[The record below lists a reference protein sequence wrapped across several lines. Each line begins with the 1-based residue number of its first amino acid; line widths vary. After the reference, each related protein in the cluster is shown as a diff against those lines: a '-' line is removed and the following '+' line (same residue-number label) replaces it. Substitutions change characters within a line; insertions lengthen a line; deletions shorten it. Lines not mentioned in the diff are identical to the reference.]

1 MKSDRNEIRLLNCI
15 TNNDLF
21 YHTCRK
27 RSLEKLFKS
36 RIHVISLTLY
46 SREVN
51 RINLFLI
58 GILIR

>member
-1 MKSDRNEIRLLNCI
+1 MESDRNGIRLINHI

-21 YHTCRK
+21 YHACRK
-27 RSLEKLFKS
+27 KSLEKLFKS

-58 GILIR
+58 VILIR

>member
-1 MKSDRNEIRLLNCI
+1 MKSDRNEIRLLNRI

-36 RIHVISLTLY
+36 RIISLTLY

-58 GILIR
+58 VILIL